1 MDCITP
7 SHPTPIPHGIS
18 QTIVETLGQTNSGT
32 LFKDGR
38 PMSNE
43 DALPQLSLPPGHT
56 AWTPSGTKY
65 RSNDLSFLLAQNA
78 TSERALKA
86 VEREALT
93 GQQWDWG
100 LGSDTFRSSVQ
111 NERPSVRRINR
122 APRVVNT
129 VKRAP
134 RVVSRPERSR
144 PERPVTSIPLRR
156 APDMSS

>member
-18 QTIVETLGQTNSGT
+18 QTIVDTLAKTNFGT

-43 DALPQLSLPPGHT
+43 ETLPQLQLPTGHT

-93 GQQWDWG
+93 GQQWDWS
-100 LGSDTFRSSVQ
+100 LGSEWPKKPAQAMAPAGKAVRS
-111 NERPSVRRINR
+111 
-122 APRVVNT
+122 PRVVT
-129 VKRAP
+129 TIKRGP
-134 RVVSRPERSR
+134 RVVAR